1 MLEELGE
8 ATLIGPILIGL
19 EHPVQIAR
27 IGAMA
32 TEVLNMAALAA
43 YGLETI

>member
-1 MLEELGE
+1 
-8 ATLIGPILIGL
+8 
-19 EHPVQIAR
+19 VQIAR
-27 IGAMA
+27 IGATA